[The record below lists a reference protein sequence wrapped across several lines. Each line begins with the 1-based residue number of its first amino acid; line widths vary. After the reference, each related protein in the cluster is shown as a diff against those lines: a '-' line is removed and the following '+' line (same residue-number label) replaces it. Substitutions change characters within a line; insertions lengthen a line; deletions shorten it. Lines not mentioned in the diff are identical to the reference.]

1 MRIYFTNTLNDQPI
15 CKCPHNMTDDNGN
28 IKFVGDACK
37 TCPYCTHYEIK
48 HSLVPKS
55 IRYEFENVDDW
66 YVQSFSYG
74 MNQYIRK
81 DIGFI
86 TCKHGIWKKE
96 SLKMIFSRLWYK
108 IKSMVLVK

>member
-55 IRYEFENVDDW
+55 IRYEFENV
-66 YVQSFSYG
+66 
-74 MNQYIRK
+74 
-81 DIGFI
+81 
-86 TCKHGIWKKE
+86 
-96 SLKMIFSRLWYK
+96 
-108 IKSMVLVK
+108 VLG